1 MFTNLQ
7 FWIETVAIVAAVLF
21 IPTYLGFVHA
31 SAAAILAYV
40 GVGSVAMATGEQ
52 LQFGSPVRL
61 GISDLAIWCGV
72 MTGLG
77 GSAYLLALLLI

>member
-1 MFTNLQ
+1 MTTNPQ
-7 FWIETVAIVAAVLF
+7 FWIESAAIAAAVLL

-31 SAAAILAYV
+31 SVSAILAYV

-52 LQFGSPVRL
+52 LQFGQPVDL
-61 GISDLAIWCGV
+61 EVSDIALWCGV
-72 MTGLG
+72 IAGLG